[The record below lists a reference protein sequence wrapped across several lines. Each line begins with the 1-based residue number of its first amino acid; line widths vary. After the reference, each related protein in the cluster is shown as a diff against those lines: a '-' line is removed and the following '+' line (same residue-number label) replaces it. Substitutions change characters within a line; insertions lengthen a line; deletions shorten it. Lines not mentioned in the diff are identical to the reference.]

1 MLYWTRGQMKYSEEK
16 AKSAAL
22 LGSALFDRRT
32 QGNRALGNWKIQAL
46 KTIRM
51 PKGMTNFVYKVNR

>member
-16 AKSAAL
+16 ANIAAL

-32 QGNRALGNWKIQAL
+32 QGNRALGSWEIQAL
-46 KTIRM
+46 ETIRM
-51 PKGMTNFVYKVNR
+51 AKGMTNFVYMVNR